1 MQDTDEQ
8 QDLPGMV
15 WTPTFQADEATEREL
30 AALPDEQLVAERDR
44 LREALLGYEN
54 GHMQPLLWL
63 VEKNV
68 AFDPASAWLDYGVTA
83 AYDEFMRY
91 SAVIQQLRQR
101 GESQES
107 PLAHIGLSVP

>member
-1 MQDTDEQ
+1 MQQTDEP
-8 QDLPGMV
+8 QDLPGV
-15 WTPTFQADEATEREL
+15 PLAPTFQADEATEREV
-30 AALPDEQLVAERDR
+30 AALPDEQLIAERDR

-83 AYDEFMRY
+83 AYEEFMRY
-91 SAVIQQLRQR
+91 SAVVQQLRQR
-101 GESQES
+101 GACQES
-107 PLAHIGLSVP
+107 PLAHLGLSSP